1 MVLSRKVLADFPRGR
16 RAAGAAAAL
25 LVAALV
31 AVPAAGA
38 AVPTAPVYDE
48 DGNLVETPFVPP
60 PDAPEL
66 TGEEAERAFLA
77 HEKVAA
83 WLARYPPG
91 PRVETEFREEERR
104 WRVEVWSGDA
114 GQIALGSVDDE
125 TGTVT
130 EAWTG
135 PQVAWKMARGYEG
148 AFGGRTINRPLVWIP
163 LCVLFVLGLANLR
176 RPLSLRN
183 LDLLVLLSFSISLW
197 FFNRGEL
204 FWSVPL
210 AYPPLLYLCA
220 RLAWIGARGR
230 RLSADAPVWPV
241 WALAAAVVFLAGFR
255 VGLNVQ
261 DSNVI
266 DVGYAGVIGAHRI
279 ANGEIPWGNMPVQED
294 LPTCGPADSE
304 GEVRK
309 RIQENGRC
317 ESSNPR
323 GDTYGPVAYL
333 AYLPGFWIFGWEGDW
348 DELPA
353 AHFTTLAFDLL
364 TLAGLVLVG
373 RRYGGARLAATLA
386 FAWVAYPFTQY
397 ASNSNTNDALLPA
410 FLVWGF
416 WLASAPW
423 ARGALAALSGWT
435 KFASLIVAPLWL
447 TYPGRRPSARFAG
460 GFALATL
467 ASFAVLLLEP
477 DLVEAARTFA
487 ERSFLWQ
494 VGRESPWSLWGWGQ
508 YDAEGIPDL
517 HLVQRVLQVLLVVGA
532 LAVAFVPRRKSPLQ
546 LAALTG
552 ALLVGFQVVQTHWSY
567 LYIPWFFPF
576 AAVALLA
583 GGAAAVTRGREE
595 EREEEPVGREPV
607 AAG

>member
-1 MVLSRKVLADFPRGR
+1 VLR
-16 RAAGAAAAL
+16 AAL
-25 LVAALV
+25 LVGVALLL
-31 AVPAAGA
+31 APAATA
-38 AVPTAPVYDE
+38 ATLPSPPVGE
-48 DGNLVETPFVPP
+48 QAAEPR
-60 PDAPEL
+60 L
-66 TGEEAERAFLA
+66 TEEEATEAFLA
-77 HEKVAA
+77 HEKVAR
-83 WLARYPPG
+83 WLDRYPPE
-91 PRVETEFREEERR
+91 PRTQAELSEEDRR
-104 WRVEVWSGDA
+104 WTVKVWSGEA
-114 GQIALGSVDDE
+114 GQVAEGTVDDE
-125 TGTVT
+125 TGAVT

-135 PQVAWKMARGYEG
+135 PQVAWKMARGYDG
-148 AFGGRTINRPLVWIP
+148 AFGGRTINRPLVWIS
-163 LCVLFVLGLANLR
+163 LCVLFLIGLADLR
-176 RPLSLRN
+176 RPLSVRN
-183 LDLLVLLSFSISLW
+183 LDLLVLLAFSISLW

-210 AYPPLLYLCA
+210 VYPPLLYLLG

-230 RLSADAPVWPV
+230 PATGARPLWPV
-241 WALAAAVVFLAGFR
+241 WALAAATVFIAGFR

-279 ANGEIPWGNMPVQED
+279 ANGDVPWGNMPVQED
-294 LPTCGPADSE
+294 RPRCGPADAS

-348 DELPA
+348 DDLPA

-373 RRYGGARLAATLA
+373 RRFGGSRLAATLA

-423 ARGALAALSGWT
+423 ARGALAALSAWT

-447 TYPGRRPSARFAG
+447 TYPGRRPSARFAA
-460 GFALATL
+460 GFVLATL
-467 ASFAVLLLEP
+467 ASFAVLLLAPGLWEG
-477 DLVEAARTFA
+477 VRTFA

-494 VGRESPWSLWGWGQ
+494 MGRESPWSPWAWRQ
-508 YDAEGIPDL
+508 YHAEGIPDL
-517 HLVQRVLQVLLVVGA
+517 ALVQRVLQVLLAAGA

-552 ALLVGFQVVQTHWSY
+552 ALLVGFQIVQTHWFY

-576 AAVALLA
+576 AAFALLA
-583 GGAAAVTRGREE
+583 GGAAAARRRPPPVEEE
-595 EREEEPVGREPV
+595 ERSDSGHRPLV
-607 AAG
+607 ATG

>member
-1 MVLSRKVLADFPRGR
+1 VFRLVLALTGVVF
-16 RAAGAAAAL
+16 
-25 LVAALV
+25 LVAAS
-31 AVPAAGA
+31 AASSA
-38 AVPTAPVYDE
+38 ALASQPPDE
-48 DGNLVETPFVPP
+48 DADPR
-60 PDAPEL
+60 L
-66 TGEEAERAFLA
+66 TEQEATEAFLA
-77 HEKVAA
+77 HEKVAG
-83 WLARYPPG
+83 WLSRYPPE
-91 PRVETEFREEERR
+91 PRTDAQFSGEERR
-104 WRVEVWSGDA
+104 WTVKVWSGAA
-114 GQIALGSVDDE
+114 GQVAEGTVEDE
-125 TGTVT
+125 TGSVT

-135 PQVAWKMARGYEG
+135 PQVAWKMARGYTG
-148 AFGGRTINRPLVWIP
+148 AFGGRTINRPLVWVS
-163 LCVLFVLGLANLR
+163 LCVLFLVGLANLR
-176 RPLSLRN
+176 RPLSVRN

-210 AYPPLLYLCA
+210 VYPPLAYLLG

-230 RLSADAPVWPV
+230 SSEAARPVWPV
-241 WALAAAVVFLAGFR
+241 WALAAATVFLAGFR
-255 VGLNVQ
+255 IGLNVQ

-279 ANGEIPWGNMPVQED
+279 ATGDVPWGNMPVQEN
-294 LPTCGPADSE
+294 LPECGPADAE

-309 RIQENGRC
+309 RIQYNGRC

-333 AYLPGFWIFGWEGDW
+333 AYLPGFWIFGWEGAW
-348 DELPA
+348 DDLPA
-353 AHFTTLAFDLL
+353 AHFTSLAFDLL

-373 RRYGGARLAATLA
+373 LRFGGGRPAATLA

-447 TYPGRRPSARFAG
+447 TYPGRRPSARFAA

-467 ASFAVLLLEP
+467 AAFSVLLLAP
-477 DLVEAARTFA
+477 GLLDGLRTFA
-487 ERSFLWQ
+487 ERSVLWQ
-494 VGRESPWSLWGWGQ
+494 VGRESPWSPWAWGQ
-508 YDAEGIPDL
+508 YHAEGIPDL
-517 HLVQRVLQVLLVVGA
+517 HLVQRVLQVLLLVGA
-532 LAVAFVPRRKSPLQ
+532 LAVAFVPGRKSPLQ

-552 ALLVGFQVVQTHWSY
+552 ALLVGFQVVQTHWFY

-576 AAVALLA
+576 AAFALLA
-583 GGAAAVTRGREE
+583 GGAAAARVRPRPVEE
-595 EREEEPVGREPV
+595 ERSDRGHRPLV

>member
-1 MVLSRKVLADFPRGR
+1 VVLPAAALA
-16 RAAGAAAAL
+16 AVAAAL
-25 LVAALV
+25 LLAS
-31 AVPAAGA
+31 PAAA
-38 AVPTAPVYDE
+38 ASATGPVYDA

-60 PDAPEL
+60 PDQPRLDEGRA
-66 TGEEAERAFLA
+66 TAAFLA
-77 HEKVAA
+77 HEKVAR
-83 WLARYPPG
+83 WLERYPPR
-91 PRVETEFREEERR
+91 PTTDAEFDEERR
-104 WRVEVWSGDA
+104 SWEVKVWSGDA
-114 GQIALGSVDDE
+114 GQIALGRVDDE
-125 TGTVT
+125 TGAVT

-148 AFGGRTINRPLVWIP
+148 AFGGRTINRPLVWVP
-163 LCVLFVLGLANLR
+163 LCALFLLGLANLR

-197 FFNRGEL
+197 FFNRGEV

-210 AYPPLLYLCA
+210 AYPPMAYLIA

-230 RLSADAPVWPV
+230 RGGTRTLWPV
-241 WALAAAVVFLAGFR
+241 WALAAATVFVAGFR
-255 VGLNVQ
+255 VGLNLQ

-266 DVGYAGVIGAHRI
+266 DVGYAGVIGGHRI
-279 ANGEIPWGNMPVQED
+279 ANGEIPWGNMPVQDD
-294 LPTCGPADSE
+294 LEPCGPADSE
-304 GEVRK
+304 GEIRK

-333 AYLPGFWIFGWEGDW
+333 AYVPGYWLFGWDGDW
-348 DELPA
+348 GDLPA
-353 AHFTTLAFDLL
+353 AHFTSLAFDLL
-364 TLAGLVLVG
+364 TLAGLALVG
-373 RRYGGARLAATLA
+373 VRYGGPQLGATLA

-397 ASNSNTNDALLPA
+397 ASNSNTNDAILPA

-447 TYPGRRPSARFAG
+447 TYPGRRPSARFAA

-467 ASFAVLLLEP
+467 ASFSVLLLEP
-477 DLVEAARTFA
+477 DLLEAARTFA
-487 ERSFLWQ
+487 ERSFVWQ
-494 VGRESPWSLWGWGQ
+494 VGRESPWSVWGWGQ

-517 HLVQRVLQVLLVVGA
+517 HLAQRVLQVALVVAA
-532 LAVAFVPRRKSPLQ
+532 LVVAFVPRRKSPLQ

-552 ALLVGFQVVQTHWSY
+552 ALLVGFQFVQTHWFY

-576 AAVALLA
+576 AAFALLA
-583 GGAAAVTRGREE
+583 GAAAAGRVEE
-595 EREEEPVGREPV
+595 VERDGEPRPLV

>member
-1 MVLSRKVLADFPRGR
+1 MGRTVRLALILLTAVAALHVPP
-16 RAAGAAAAL
+16 AGAA
-25 LVAALV
+25 
-31 AVPAAGA
+31 PAAPGEPQA
-38 AVPTAPVYDE
+38 
-48 DGNLVETPFVPP
+48 TPR
-60 PDAPEL
+60 L
-66 TGEEAERAFLA
+66 TEEQATEAFLT
-77 HEKVAA
+77 HEKVAS
-83 WLARYPPG
+83 WLSRYPPD
-91 PRVETEFREEERR
+91 PRTDADLDEDARR
-104 WRVEVWSGDA
+104 WTVKVWSGDA
-114 GQIALGSVDDE
+114 GQVAEGVVDDE
-125 TGTVT
+125 TGAVT

-135 PQVAWKMARGYEG
+135 PQVAWKMARGYDG
-148 AFGGRTINRPLVWIP
+148 AFGGRTINRPLVWLS
-163 LCVLFVLGLANLR
+163 LCALFLVGLADLR

-210 AYPPLLYLCA
+210 VYPPLLYLLG

-230 RLSADAPVWPV
+230 TSGGGRPVWPV
-241 WALAAAVVFLAGFR
+241 WALAAATVFLAGFR
-255 VGLNVQ
+255 IGLNVQ

-266 DVGYAGVIGAHRI
+266 DVGYAGVIGAHRL
-279 ANGEIPWGNMPVQED
+279 AGGEIPWGKMPVQEN
-294 LPTCGPADSE
+294 LPECGPADSE

-323 GDTYGPVAYL
+323 GDTYGPVAYV
-333 AYLPGFWIFGWEGDW
+333 AYLPGFWIFGWDGDW
-348 DELPA
+348 DDLPA
-353 AHFTTLAFDLL
+353 AHFTSVAFDLL
-364 TLAGLVLVG
+364 TLAGLGLVG
-373 RRYGGARLAATLA
+373 FRFGGARLAATLA

-410 FLVWGF
+410 FLVWGL
-416 WLASAPW
+416 WLGSTPA
-423 ARGALAALSGWT
+423 ARGALAALSAWT

-447 TYPGRRPSARFAG
+447 TYPGRRPSARFAA
-460 GFALATL
+460 GFGLATV
-467 ASFAVLLLEP
+467 AAFSVLLLAP
-477 DLVEAARTFA
+477 GLWDAARTFA

-494 VGRESPWSLWGWGQ
+494 IGRESPWSPWAWRQ
-508 YDAEGIPDL
+508 YHAAGIPDL
-517 HLVQRVLQVLLVVGA
+517 HLVQRALQVLLVAGA

-552 ALLVGFQVVQTHWSY
+552 ALLVGFQVVQTHWFY

-583 GGAAAVTRGREE
+583 GAAASARGRPRPEE
-595 EREEEPVGREPV
+595 EEHSDSGHRPLV